1 MGHGG
6 GQASRRLVGI
16 EGVRAL
22 AALSIVACHTWSFT
36 AHGGGQGYWLTLF
49 FNDLALGVTLFFT
62 LSGFLL
68 YRPVAA
74 AVLRGTAQPSAGR
87 YFRNRALRI
96 VPAYW
101 AILAVCGLVLGSV
114 YVGWDGN
121 AQVTGRMTDPGLFT
135 RVALLVQDYTPETM
149 FTGIGPAWSLCV
161 EVVFYLAVPVLGLL
175 AVRFAGERTGAGRR
189 TLAALAPA
197 ALLLA
202 LGISGKLA
210 SYLLSGGP
218 PSAGWSPTWHAV
230 VERSF
235 WGQADLFAFG
245 MALAVVWVR
254 VQDGTLRLP
263 RRWRHAAVA
272 MAVLVLVPCLRT
284 LGDGQLSYL
293 PQNTLVAFAFALL
306 LAVVVLRPAGAP
318 APAVARGLEWRPLY
332 AVGLVSY
339 SLFLWHVPLI
349 DWLTGH
355 GVLRPGLAGLA
366 VNLALVAALSLAL
379 SALTYWTVERPALRR
394 KALPRSAE
402 PAASTERVTVGV

>member
-1 MGHGG
+1 MRDADRPAPH
-6 GQASRRLVGI
+6 RLFGI
-16 EGVRAL
+16 DGVRAL
-22 AALSIVACHTWSFT
+22 AALSILACHTWAFT

-74 AVLRGTAQPSAGR
+74 AVLRGTSQPAAGR

-114 YVGWDGN
+114 YVGWDGD
-121 AQVTGRMTDPGLFT
+121 AQVVGRMSDPGLFA
-135 RVALLVQDYTPETM
+135 RSALLVQGYTPQSM

-161 EVVFYLAVPVLGLL
+161 EVIFYLAVPLLGLL
-175 AVRFAGERTGAGRR
+175 AVRLAGARTAPGPR

-202 LGISGKLA
+202 VGLSGKLA
-210 SYLLSGGP
+210 SWLLSRGP

-245 MALAVVWVR
+245 MVLAVVWVR

-263 RRWRHAAVA
+263 SRWRRGAVA
-272 MAVLVLVPCLRT
+272 AALIVLAPCLYT

-306 LAVVVLRPAGAP
+306 LAVVVIRPAGEP
-318 APAVARGLEWRPLY
+318 ASALARGLEWRPLY

-349 DWLTGH
+349 EWLTAR
-355 GVLRPGLAGLA
+355 GVLQPGLVGLA
-366 VNLALVAALSLAL
+366 VNLAVVAALSLAL

-394 KALPRSAE
+394 KVRARAAE
-402 PAASTERVTVGV
+402 PAGSTQPVTVSV